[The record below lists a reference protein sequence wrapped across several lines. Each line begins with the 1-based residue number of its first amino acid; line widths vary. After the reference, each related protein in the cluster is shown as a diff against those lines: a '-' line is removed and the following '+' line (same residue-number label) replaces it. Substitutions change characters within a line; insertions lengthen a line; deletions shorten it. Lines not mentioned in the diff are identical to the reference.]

1 MNRSSRGLGKRPA
14 QTRKA
19 TGPKQEWVSTIHD
32 LNVHRATP
40 EELKRRHELHKSQ
53 NRAAAQWDMRER
65 TLRRRLRKTPPLSPS
80 QLDPAHLNIIREVL
94 SDQLQMQQVVA
105 RSDRALAVV
114 KDLFGDAPHRQMGF
128 PNVTV
133 APDSGPDPEL
143 PVLLKPEPPTQL
155 SLLSQSV
162 MDTKALNELED
173 GSDEEYSEE
182 ESDPLSSMSRF
193 GQLLQREAQVPFPS
207 TPAAPGP
214 QAALNATVA
223 VRRVR
228 SRQSQCGGEPV
239 PTQVGQFLKV
249 GPAAEGA
256 ARKAGSNNTSRQ
268 RCCEALAHDSS
279 NLSGNQSSLS
289 VLQCMLGE
297 VEAELDAMECQEP
310 ISSSAPQKGQ
320 PGLTGFS
327 VSLLQTM
334 SRLARCLKQSR
345 EEVCREVQKRQKL
358 EKEVMEQRRL
368 IDALTAETLS
378 LREDNLALQAQL
390 QQCVWDTEQQQL
402 ETQTHRQ
409 TSQAHPA
416 PSDRTAL
423 YSGCEEVEAQRS
435 HSGRKLQDQAPPPLS
450 QRARPAPCPAV
461 LLSPP
466 RQRDSLP
473 PHTHIAE
480 QGLPMQHQTACSQRS
495 EGEQERALPPAP
507 SRTTPHTVSQ
517 APPPAPPRTTP
528 HALPPATVLQ
538 QIAELTRQN
547 AVIRAQ
553 LQQFCTQPAG
563 AAEHQDLR
571 PDMATASRGPTA
583 QEKAPPAGAC
593 VEQRLLELNRQSA
606 AARRRLLELIE
617 EQTCASVSAVSPSVS
632 PIPPPCPALA
642 PLMVNADGEI
652 GSLESV
658 PLPDHNSS
666 SRSVGSISPLNG
678 AVGENRASAHRTQ
691 VDRLKDE
698 GWFALSNHVQ

>member
-1 MNRSSRGLGKRPA
+1 MNGGQSGHTSDARPAIQSMPLSKMNRSSRGLGKRPA

-19 TGPKQEWVSTIHD
+19 TAPKQEWVSTIHD

-40 EELKRRHELHKSQ
+40 EELGRDQAARSVF
-53 NRAAAQWDMRER
+53 RAARSWPRV
-65 TLRRRLRKTPPLSPS
+65 KG
-80 QLDPAHLNIIREVL
+80 H
-94 SDQLQMQQVVA
+94 DQ
-105 RSDRALAVV
+105 
-114 KDLFGDAPHRQMGF
+114 APVWF

-143 PVLLKPEPPTQL
+143 PVRLKPEPPTQL

-207 TPAAPGP
+207 TPSTPTAPGP

-310 ISSSAPQKGQ
+310 ISTSAPQKGQ
-320 PGLTGFS
+320 P
-327 VSLLQTM
+327 
-334 SRLARCLKQSR
+334 
-345 EEVCREVQKRQKL
+345 
-358 EKEVMEQRRL
+358 
-368 IDALTAETLS
+368 D
-378 LREDNLALQAQL
+378 
-390 QQCVWDTEQQQL
+390 
-402 ETQTHRQ
+402 
-409 TSQAHPA
+409 
-416 PSDRTAL
+416 
-423 YSGCEEVEAQRS
+423 SGCEEVEAQRS

-480 QGLPMQHQTACSQRS
+480 QGLPMRHQTACSLRS

-507 SRTTPHTVSQ
+507 SRTTPHTISQ
-517 APPPAPPRTTP
+517 ALPPAPPKTTPHTVSQALPPAPPKTTPHTVSQALPPAPPKTTP

-547 AVIRAQ
+547 ALIRAQ
-553 LQQFCTQPAG
+553 LQQ
-563 AAEHQDLR
+563 
-571 PDMATASRGPTA
+571 
-583 QEKAPPAGAC
+583 
-593 VEQRLLELNRQSA
+593 QSA

-632 PIPPPCPALA
+632 PIPPPCSALA
-642 PLMVNADGEI
+642 PLMVNA
-652 GSLESV
+652 
-658 PLPDHNSS
+658 
-666 SRSVGSISPLNG
+666 GSISPLNG